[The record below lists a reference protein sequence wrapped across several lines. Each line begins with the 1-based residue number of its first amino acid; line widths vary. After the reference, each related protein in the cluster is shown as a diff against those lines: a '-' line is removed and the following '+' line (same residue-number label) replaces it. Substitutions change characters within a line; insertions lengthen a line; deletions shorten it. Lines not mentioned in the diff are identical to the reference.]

1 MATFD
6 PVIRDDLGMIRT
18 HALQLGT
25 TPSGD
30 VLTDGLHSML
40 EIRTAYRQA
49 LQTRDETAAYL
60 YTHHGWSLIDI
71 AHAICG
77 HRHHSDRAGVIV
89 GWANPPAHIDDPVNQ
104 LYEARDLVNLLHELL
119 SVSTAA
125 VTEQLTAPVPVQA
138 HREPVRRLVAADER
152 LQQVRTFRD
161 TAEATRDIM
170 GATLVA
176 HHGFRLRQVAAIAQA
191 DPADIAAAIAVA
203 KLSPP
208 SDADTTSLYE
218 IAALTRAL
226 DTEADRLARLHR
238 AAESDYLTAS
248 GPVALLRS

>member
-1 MATFD
+1 
-6 PVIRDDLGMIRT
+6 
-18 HALQLGT
+18 
-25 TPSGD
+25 
-30 VLTDGLHSML
+30 ML
-40 EIRTAYRQA
+40 EIRTAYRQV

-60 YTHHGWSLIDI
+60 YIHEGWSLIDI

-77 HRHHSDRAGVIV
+77 HRHHSNRAGIIV
-89 GWANPPAHIDDPVNQ
+89 GWASPPAHIPDAVNR
-104 LYEARDLVNLLHELL
+104 LHEARDLASHLRELL

-125 VTEQLTAPVPVQA
+125 VTGRLTASLPVQPGG
-138 HREPVRRLVAADER
+138 EPVRRLVAADER

-176 HHGFRLRQVAAIAQA
+176 HHGYRLRQVAAIAQA
-191 DPADIAAAIAVA
+191 DPDDIAAAMVVA
-203 KLSPP
+203 RLSPP

-226 DTEADRLARLHR
+226 DTEADRLTRLHR
-238 AAESDYLTAS
+238 AAETDYLTAS
-248 GPVALLRS
+248 GPVELLRT